1 MANHRLNHLT
11 FYGIAIGSVLA
22 LFKFVSTYGETQIK
36 APVNVNGVYELQS
49 NNLPSCLA
57 GQPLELD
64 IEQSGVYLFGHLAL
78 NSDTAPKKI
87 PLSGDLEGNKVVM
100 KGDLESICPEVK
112 DPEVILKGEITD
124 KTIVGAL
131 EAQALQG
138 NFSGTKKILPEKE
151 TGGH

>member
-1 MANHRLNHLT
+1 MANHKLNHLT
-11 FYGIAIGSVLA
+11 FYGIAISSVLV
-22 LFKFVSTYGETQIK
+22 LFKFVSTYGETQLK

-49 NNLPSCLA
+49 DSLGNCLA

-78 NSDTAPKKI
+78 NSDKAPKKI
-87 PLSGDLEGNKVVM
+87 PLSGDLEGNQVVM
-100 KGDLESICPEVK
+100 KGDLESVCPDVK
-112 DPEVILKGEITD
+112 EPDLILKGEITD
-124 KTIVGAL
+124 KTIVGNL

-138 NFSGTKKILPEKE
+138 NFSGTKKILAEKE

>member
-78 NSDTAPKKI
+78 NSDKAPKKI
-87 PLSGDLEGNKVVM
+87 PLSGNLEGNKVVM
-100 KGDLESICPEVK
+100 KGDLESICPDAK
-112 DPEVILKGEITD
+112 DPDVILKGEITD
-124 KTIVGAL
+124 KTIVGNL

-138 NFSGTKKILPEKE
+138 NFSGTQKILPEKE

>member
-1 MANHRLNHLT
+1 MANHKLNHLT
-11 FYGIAIGSVLA
+11 FYGIAIGSVLV

-36 APVNVNGVYELQS
+36 APVNVNGAYELQS

-64 IEQSGVYLFGHLAL
+64 IEQSGVYLFGHLAV
-78 NSDTAPKKI
+78 NSDKDPKKI

-100 KGDLESICPEVK
+100 KGDLESVCPDAK
-112 DPEVILKGEITD
+112 KPDVILKGEITD
-124 KTIVGAL
+124 KTIVGNL

-138 NFSGTKKILPEKE
+138 NFSGTQKILPEKE

>member
-1 MANHRLNHLT
+1 MANHRLNHLA
-11 FYGIAIGSVLA
+11 FYGIAISSVLV
-22 LFKFVSTYGETQIK
+22 LFKFVSAYGEAQLK

-49 NNLPSCLA
+49 DGLGNCLA

-78 NSDTAPKKI
+78 NSDKAPKKI

-100 KGDLESICPEVK
+100 KGNLESICPDAK
-112 DPEVILKGEITD
+112 DPDVILKGEITD
-124 KTIVGAL
+124 KTIVGNL

-138 NFSGTKKILPEKE
+138 NFSGTQKILPEKE